1 MVASA
6 VFAIEMGE
14 AHEGPLVAV
23 CVHTAKNADT
33 FKKQL
38 Y

>member
-1 MVASA
+1 MVASG
-6 VFAIEMGE
+6 VFAIEMAE
-14 AHEGPLVAV
+14 ALEGPLVAV

-33 FKKQL
+33 FKKQI